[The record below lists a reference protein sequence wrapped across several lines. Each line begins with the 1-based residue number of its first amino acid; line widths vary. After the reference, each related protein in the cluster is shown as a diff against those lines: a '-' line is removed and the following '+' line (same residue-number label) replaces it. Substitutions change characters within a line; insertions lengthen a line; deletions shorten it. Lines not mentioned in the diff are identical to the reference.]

1 MLSNEVK
8 NMYEANSPIKWETD
22 LCSLCK
28 FPLKI
33 EPLGP
38 HVQNTKMSY
47 GDFYIRDEHK
57 FLRNIFSKEQ
67 LATSPEISTLEN
79 YYITPK
85 VFKHLYCASISTCS
99 T

>member
-79 YYITPK
+79 YYITYQK
-85 VFKHLYCASISTCS
+85 F
-99 T
+99 